1 MNGLK
6 ESVSQFL
13 LEKSEKELENIAHNM
28 NTLISYYR
36 CALLEI
42 ETKFRV
48 LDEQFSYTHE
58 RNPIESIKTRIKT
71 MDSIFGKL
79 RRKGIEMSIEA
90 IEKNINDIA
99 GIRVICS
106 YIDDVYMLAKSIVR
120 QDDVKLL
127 KIKDYIRSP
136 KPNGYRS
143 LHLILEVPI
152 FLHNEKRYIRVEVQL
167 RTIAMETWAN
177 LEHNLRYKK
186 GLDDEILDKISGE
199 LNKCAELSHALDI
212 RMQEVKNI
220 VENYE
225 DDDEDD
231 EVYYN

>member
-13 LEKSEKELENIAHNM
+13 HEKSENEIETIKYNM
-28 NTLISYYR
+28 NILISYYR

-48 LDEQFSYTHE
+48 LDEQFSYTYE
-58 RNPIESIKTRIKT
+58 RNPIESIKTRIKS
-71 MDSIFGKL
+71 MESIFGKL
-79 RRKGIEMSIEA
+79 RRKGLEMSIEA

-127 KIKDYIRSP
+127 RIKDYIRSP

-186 GLDDEILDKISGE
+186 GLDDELLDKISDE

-212 RMQEVKNI
+212 RMQDVKNI
-220 VENYE
+220 VENHE
-225 DDDEDD
+225 DDDDDD
-231 EVYYN
+231 EVYNN